1 MAALR
6 TVAVS
11 SAGMRAVL
19 ASAARAGTG
28 EAGMACAEAVSA
40 QARMYASGVRR

>member
-1 MAALR
+1 MLR
-6 TVAVS
+6 RVVAG

-40 QARMYASGVRR
+40 QTRVIDSGVRR